1 VSSPVRLLLLSGSP
15 GVDTPH
21 LAATACD
28 ALRAAGRPALH
39 ACASG
44 PGQTTTY
51 DELWTTL
58 AAGVGEILRGL
69 GLGRLDPQEVGI
81 LPALADLAGTLA
93 ACRAAEDFEGIVVW
107 DAGTGQAALRAVSSL
122 DTARTLLD
130 RVVTPETTS
139 RARPGLGTQGGALAA
154 VASIRTRIQAAADLL
169 STSAMG
175 WVMASPG
182 GGSDLEVR
190 RTAAALAMWGI
201 RVEVIDVRD
210 GFADDR
216 ILVSAVQGIP
226 ETLPASHCVE
236 GSAQDGYRMNVRLE
250 HVQRQWL
257 RVGRT
262 SSALVLAQD
271 GWRRQL
277 ALPPTLQRCLL
288 EGAALE
294 DGVLTVRF
302 TPDATAW
309 PSDPSFKG
317 KVHAET

>member
-1 VSSPVRLLLLSGSP
+1 MSSPVRLLLLSGSP

-21 LAATACD
+21 LAATVCA
-28 ALRAAGRPALH
+28 ALRDAGRPALH
-39 ACASG
+39 ACAQG
-44 PGQTTTY
+44 PGPTTTY

-58 AAGVGEILRGL
+58 GAGVGEILRGL
-69 GLGRLDPQEVGI
+69 GLGRLDPQEVGT

-93 ACRAAEDFEGIVVW
+93 ACQAAEDFEGIVVW

-122 DTARTLLD
+122 DAALALLD

-139 RARPGLGTQGGALAA
+139 RARPGLGTEGAALEA
-154 VASIRTRIQAAADLL
+154 VALVRLRIKAAADLL

-201 RVEVIDVRD
+201 RVEVIDATD
-210 GFADDR
+210 DFADDR

-226 ETLPASHCVE
+226 ETLPASHWVE
-236 GSAQDGYRMNVRLE
+236 GSARDGYRLNVRLE
-250 HVQRQWL
+250 HVRRQWL

-262 SSALVLAQD
+262 SSTLVLAQD
-271 GWRRQL
+271 GWRRRL

-302 TPDATAW
+302 TPDAAAW
-309 PSDPSFKG
+309 PSDPSVKG